1 MGEQGGDRWAQWLR
15 HRRFGGDPAA
25 QAEMLRMLT
34 GVRDRVLDNAR
45 LVPGETLLD
54 VGTGDGLIAFGA
66 LDRLGPDGT
75 VIFSDIS
82 ADLLAHCRAL
92 AADPAVTERCR
103 FVQAAA
109 DDLAPLADESV
120 DVITTRSVLI
130 YVAAKAAAFRAFY
143 RVLRPGG
150 RLSLFEPIN
159 RFGYSEPPTHF
170 AGYEMAALADLI
182 AAVRGVY
189 QRRQSPETN
198 PMLDFDERDLLAL
211 AEQAG
216 FGEVQLSLE
225 VTIAPGGLP
234 GVPQAWETFLHS
246 APNPLAPTLAEAL
259 AEALTPA
266 DAARF
271 VAHLRPLVEAGAGT
285 RRAAVAFLSAVK

>member
-1 MGEQGGDRWAQWLR
+1 
-15 HRRFGGDPAA
+15 
-25 QAEMLRMLT
+25 
-34 GVRDRVLDNAR
+34 
-45 LVPGETLLD
+45 
-54 VGTGDGLIAFGA
+54 
-66 LDRLGPDGT
+66 
-75 VIFSDIS
+75 
-82 ADLLAHCRAL
+82 
-92 AADPAVTERCR
+92 
-103 FVQAAA
+103 
-109 DDLAPLADESV
+109 
-120 DVITTRSVLI
+120 
-130 YVAAKAAAFRAFY
+130 
-143 RVLRPGG
+143 
-150 RLSLFEPIN
+150 
-159 RFGYSEPPTHF
+159 
-170 AGYEMAALADLI
+170 
-182 AAVRGVY
+182 
-189 QRRQSPETN
+189 
-198 PMLDFDERDLLAL
+198 MLDFDERDLLAL